1 MRPAAPREG
10 LRRVIHLASGSLGII
25 ALASPIPHRTM
36 TILLA
41 ALAVLAVLLEVIR
54 HRSPPLERV
63 LEILSF
69 GVMRAGERAGTVLG
83 ATMLAIGYLAAWLLF
98 PGAAAAPAMLV
109 TAAADPAAALAGT
122 TLARE
127 RGRKTAVGSAAAALV
142 ALLVLLVTT
151 RELLPSIAGA
161 VFATLAERLPGPG
174 VDNLAMPLATA
185 GALVLLR

>member
-41 ALAVLAVLLEVIR
+41 ALALLAVLLEVMR
-54 HRSPPLERV
+54 HLSPRLEQV
-63 LEILSF
+63 LETVSF
-69 GVMRAGERAGTVLG
+69 GAMRTRERSGTVLG
-83 ATMLAIGYLAAWLLF
+83 ATTLALGYLATWLVF
-98 PGAAAAPAMLV
+98 PAAAAAPAMLV
-109 TAAADPAAALAGT
+109 TAAADPAAALAGA
-122 TLARE
+122 TLARD
-127 RGRKTAVGSAAAALV
+127 RGRKTEVGSAAAAIV

-151 RELLPSIAGA
+151 RELLPSIAA
-161 VFATLAERLPGPG
+161 AIFATLAERVPGPG
-174 VDNLAMPLATA
+174 ADNLVMPLATA